1 MWPTTQR
8 GRQRPTGSLYSRVT
22 LLAVLLAPLALPA
35 ANADVDFTRDI
46 RPILSE
52 RCFQCHGPDEEARAS
67 GLRLDEYAGAVE
79 ERGGK
84 RAIAPG
90 APAASEL
97 IARIKTDDPA
107 LRMPL
112 GGDRLA
118 EGQIKLLE
126 EWISAGAKYER
137 HWAYEKP
144 ERPQLPPVSD
154 AGWARNPIDR
164 FILNKLDAT
173 GLKPASG
180 AEPAVLMRRLYLDLI
195 GIPPSPEQIE
205 DFLAGPTDKA
215 YRAKVDELLGS
226 PQYGEHWARHW
237 LDLAR
242 HADSN
247 GYQHDD
253 LREIWP

>member
-1 MWPTTQR
+1 MEPCVK
-8 GRQRPTGSLYSRVT
+8 RV
-22 LLAVLLAPLALPA
+22 LGKHVYKLPLFAVLLAPLALPGA
-35 ANADVDFTRDI
+35 KADVDFTSDI

-52 RCFQCHGPDEEARAS
+52 RCFHCHGPDEQARAS

-107 LRMPL
+107 RRMPL

-118 EGQIKLLE
+118 ERQIKLLE

-137 HWAYEKP
+137 HWTYEKP
-144 ERPQLPPVSD
+144 EHPQLPPVAN

-164 FILNKLDAT
+164 FILNKLAAE
-173 GLKPASG
+173 GLKPSGG
-180 AEPAVLMRRLYLDLI
+180 AEPAVLMRRLHLDLI
-195 GIPPSPEQIE
+195 GIPPSPEQID
-205 DFLAGPTDKA
+205 DFLASPTDEA
-215 YRAKVDELLGS
+215 YWAKVEELLEL
-226 PQYGEHWARHW
+226 PQYGEHCSSY
-237 LDLAR
+237 
-242 HADSN
+242 SN
-247 GYQHDD
+247 G
-253 LREIWP
+253 